1 MPGTGSHL
9 ERVALLLASPRV
21 SEKKTPRA
29 VDWPISYPE
38 PADLTALYRAC
49 DGLTLEDGVQLLGR
63 GELRDVT
70 EWLVLEKGLT
80 WPDDL
85 VVVGERPG
93 GVIVLD
99 LDVGGARAGGG
110 VLDVAADGLGA
121 FERVAS
127 GVLSYLVIRAGVA
140 EDEAPPPE
148 VAARRAAA
156 EGDRL
161 ALAREL
167 SRPMYPGQGELFASL
182 CLELGALWAEVSDA
196 ERALSAFTRSVEAR
210 VAAVGAGLRVAARA
224 SAWRAAAHASRA
236 RGAEAI
242 AGECERRALA

>member
-21 SEKKTPRA
+21 SEKKTHRA

-140 EDEAPPPE
+140 E
-148 VAARRAAA
+148 
-156 EGDRL
+156 
-161 ALAREL
+161 
-167 SRPMYPGQGELFASL
+167 
-182 CLELGALWAEVSDA
+182 
-196 ERALSAFTRSVEAR
+196 
-210 VAAVGAGLRVAARA
+210 
-224 SAWRAAAHASRA
+224 
-236 RGAEAI
+236 
-242 AGECERRALA
+242 